1 VSVIIDR
8 RLNDRNKSAVNRERF
23 LRRYKEHIQRSVQ
36 DMVSERSIRDME
48 RGGEVKIPARDI
60 DEPAFRHG
68 EGGDREYVHT
78 GNRKFM
84 PGDRIERP
92 QGGSGGRG
100 RGEGGDGDS
109 EDAFAFSLSREE
121 FMQIFFD
128 DLELPRLARNVVG
141 EVRQYKLQRAGY
153 TTQGSP
159 TNLAVARSLRSA
171 LGRRIALTATARREL
186 VEREAMVS
194 EALARSLAGREPMP
208 EGDDESG
215 DARLSELLAEVEQL
229 RKRIDRVPFI
239 DEIDLRYRHRVP
251 VPQPICQAVMFCLM
265 DVSASMDE
273 HRKDLAKRFF
283 TLLYLFLTRKY
294 ERVEV
299 VFIRH
304 TDDAEEVDEER
315 FFHERKSGGTVVYSA
330 LDLMNAIVADRY
342 PASAW
347 NVYGAQ
353 ASDGDAFGADPERS
367 RGLLERE
374 ILPRARHF
382 AYIEVADAGTAHRPG
397 YTTLSA
403 AYQRIESEHFAMTG
417 VTERRDIYPVFRGLF
432 ARETA

>member
-1 VSVIIDR
+1 MSVIIDR

-36 DMVSERSIRDME
+36 DMVAERSIRDME
-48 RGGEVKIPARDI
+48 RGGQVRIPARDI

-92 QGGSGGRG
+92 QGGAGGRG

-171 LGRRIALTATARREL
+171 IGRRIALTATARREL
-186 VEREAMVS
+186 IEREAMVS
-194 EALARSLAGREPMP
+194 EALARSLAGREPMH
-208 EGDDESG
+208 EGDDEPG
-215 DARLSELLAEVEQL
+215 DARLAELLAEVEQL
-229 RKRIDRVPFI
+229 RRRIDRVPFI

-283 TLLYLFLTRKY
+283 TLLYLFLARKY

-330 LDLMNAIVADRY
+330 LDLMNTIVADRY

-374 ILPRARHF
+374 ILTRARHF
-382 AYIEVADAGTAHRPG
+382 AYIEVADAGSTHRPG

-417 VTERRDIYPVFRGLF
+417 VSERRDIYPVFRGLF